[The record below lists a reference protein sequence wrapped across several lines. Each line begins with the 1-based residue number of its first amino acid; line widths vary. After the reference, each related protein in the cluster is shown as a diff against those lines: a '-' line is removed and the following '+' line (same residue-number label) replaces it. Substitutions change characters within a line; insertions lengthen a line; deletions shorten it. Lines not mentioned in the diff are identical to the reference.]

1 MKFSVHNLL
10 ATAKPYFSFCYKDN
24 VSDCYTNFSSFSV
37 SPTRYDTI
45 IPTEITETGTST
57 IYRLQVD
64 SKMFNQSTAYDN
76 YKKVTVLVLFTSE
89 GETVKQFTIRY
100 IDERV
105 KILRD
110 NHPLKDRL
118 VMGEKRVYRS
128 APIEDDV
135 IYVAI
140 RLLEI
145 SGITKMIGSNTNP
158 LEADVELN
166 KAIIPLKN
174 EIIYYPDSNGRKRTD
189 PLFVTVHG
197 E

>member
-1 MKFSVHNLL
+1 MKFSIHNLL
-10 ATAKPYFSFCYKDN
+10 GTAKPYFSFCYKDN
-24 VSDCYTNFSSFSV
+24 VSDCYTNFSTFGV

-45 IPTEITETGTST
+45 IPSDITETGTST
-57 IYRLQVD
+57 IYRLQVA

-89 GETVKQFTIRY
+89 SEGIKQFTVRY

-110 NHPLKDRL
+110 NHPIKDRL
-118 VMGEKRVYRS
+118 VMGEKRVYKS
-128 APIEDDV
+128 ANFEEDV
-135 IYVAI
+135 IYVAV

-158 LEADVELN
+158 LEADVSFD

-189 PLFVTVHG
+189 PLFITVHG
-197 E
+197 

>member
-1 MKFSVHNLL
+1 MKFSIHNLL
-10 ATAKPYFSFCYKDN
+10 GNAKPYFSFCYKDN
-24 VSDCYTNFSSFSV
+24 VSDCYTNFSTFGV

-45 IPTEITETGTST
+45 IPSDITETGTST
-57 IYRLQVD
+57 IYRLQVA

-89 GETVKQFTIRY
+89 SEGIKQFTVRY

-110 NHPLKDRL
+110 NHPIKDRL
-118 VMGEKRVYRS
+118 VMGEKRVYKS
-128 APIEDDV
+128 ANFEEDV
-135 IYVAI
+135 IYVAV

-158 LEADVELN
+158 LEADVSFD

-189 PLFVTVHG
+189 PLFITVHG
-197 E
+197 